1 MQSVD
6 MSPQTSNDN
15 NNNTYGLHRRRP
27 AKDNGFSN
35 NDYSN
40 HNHTPSK
47 ARSVAK
53 KLDLFP
59 KMERD
64 YEVRT
69 ERGASITLIGYFV
82 MFVLVCAE
90 VWEWRGL
97 NSQLVEGIVVDT
109 RLVCCY

>member
-6 MSPQTSNDN
+6 MSPHSSYDN
-15 NNNTYGLHRRRP
+15 NGLHRRRP
-27 AKDNGFSN
+27 AKDNGFS

-109 RLVCCY
+109 R